1 MCCGTA
7 LLVPAAIE
15 VWNMNFSDIGI
26 ADNLVYGSPRIFERR
41 LRILEET
48 QKLIAEK
55 GFEKFRMRELCKRAE
70 VAPHTIYKAFGSK
83 ERLIA
88 LAIRHQFESFETKHP
103 LKYSRRSLQGVLE
116 RVIIGHATML
126 SMREYVKA
134 VTSIYFSLTV
144 EEDLREAAAYNVIL
158 TLLPWAKALQ
168 QQGHMRDGFTAED
181 LVEQIIRLKFTI
193 SLQWSRE
200 ALTDEEFL
208 NKKVLAVLTSAAGL
222 TCGDGYREISD
233 YIADFQGQRAVFEQ
247 FRNEVSQKAVGT
259 LRRTETASTVAAST

>member
-1 MCCGTA
+1 
-7 LLVPAAIE
+7 
-15 VWNMNFSDIGI
+15 MNFSEIGI
-26 ADNLVYGSPRIFERR
+26 ADNLVYASPRIFERR
-41 LRILEET
+41 LRILDET

-126 SMREYVKA
+126 SMQEYVKA

-144 EEDLREAAAYNVIL
+144 DDDLREAAAYNVIL
-158 TLLPWAKALQ
+158 TLLPWAKGLQ
-168 QQGHMRDGFTAED
+168 QQGCLRDGFTADD

-193 SLQWSRE
+193 SLQWCRGGISDE
-200 ALTDEEFL
+200 AFL
-208 NKKVLAVLTSAAGL
+208 EKKVLAVLTSAAGS
-222 TCGDGYREISD
+222 TRGDGYREISD
-233 YIADFQGQRAVFEQ
+233 YLTDFQGKRAIFER
-247 FRNEVSQKAVGT
+247 FRVEVSQEAVGT
-259 LRRTETASTVAAST
+259 ARRA